1 MRKKLVF
8 ILSSNYSGSHFLSL
22 LLGSHSK
29 ALHLGETK
37 NLIKEGIN
45 CYKCGV
51 LNDCHLFKGIQE
63 LTTNELYP
71 TLFNRAGEQINLL
84 IDTSK
89 KTEWAIKFIN
99 NQADYDIKV
108 IHLMRDPRALMRRWK
123 NKYTSLLSQ
132 LNQRRK
138 MLKVFPEKTLKL
150 IFSSQNNIYLFKWL
164 NQNQEIIDFT
174 KQYSLDTKTIT
185 YHDLTLNPEKELSK
199 LMSWLD
205 TNYEASQLKYWEF
218 EHHGTQKRQY
228 DWVKKQQTTSHV
240 DLRWKEELTP
250 NQSETVFN
258 SSEFNTFIESQNLA
272 QIENGLSLNQ

>member
-29 ALHLGETK
+29 ATHLGETK
-37 NLIKEGIN
+37 NLIKEGVE
-45 CYKCGV
+45 CYKCGT
-51 LNDCHLFKGIQE
+51 LHGCSLFKGIQE
-63 LTTNELYP
+63 LAIDTLYP
-71 TLFNRAGEQINLL
+71 TLFNRADEEINLL

-89 KTEWAIKFIN
+89 KTEWAIKFIK
-99 NQADYDIKV
+99 NQADYEIKV
-108 IHLMRDPRALMRRWK
+108 IHLVRDPRALMRRWK

-138 MLKVFPEKTLKL
+138 MLKAFPKKALKL
-150 IFSSQNNIYLFKWL
+150 IFSSQNNIYLYKWL
-164 NQNQEIIDFT
+164 KQNQEIIDFT
-174 KQYSLDTKTIT
+174 KQYSLDTRTIT
-185 YHDLTLNPEKELSK
+185 YHDLTFNPKKELSK

-258 SSEFNTFIESQNLA
+258 SSDFNTFIESQNLV